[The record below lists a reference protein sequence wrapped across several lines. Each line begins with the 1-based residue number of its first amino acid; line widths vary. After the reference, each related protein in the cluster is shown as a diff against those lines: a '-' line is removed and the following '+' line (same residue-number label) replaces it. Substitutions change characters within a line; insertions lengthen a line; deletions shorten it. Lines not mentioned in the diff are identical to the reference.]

1 MLVHVWYEHYIVKS
15 YKWNWMW
22 KSYVNIGVFSVIKL
36 TAQYRKLLKI
46 WFTLI
51 WLRSVT
57 FAHGW
62 NFAWI
67 IDIYVYVI
75 YIFLLIPN
83 VWFWMMRLEAF
94 MATTSFIIWGKRY
107 QSDFSHTDPACQLQ
121 QQWTKWWLDR
131 FTLDFSDVC
140 EHETWMIYEQ

>member
-22 KSYVNIGVFSVIKL
+22 ESYVNTGVFSVIKL
-36 TAQYRKLLKI
+36 TVQYRKLLKI

-51 WLRSVT
+51 WLRIVT

-67 IDIYVYVI
+67 IDIYVCYL
-75 YIFLLIPN
+75 YIFTYTQCVVLN
-83 VWFWMMRLEAF
+83 DETW
-94 MATTSFIIWGKRY
+94 SFYGSKRY

-131 FTLDFSDVC
+131 FTLDFSDVR
-140 EHETWMIYEQ
+140 EHEAWMIYEQ

>member
-22 KSYVNIGVFSVIKL
+22 ESYVNIGVFSVIKL
-36 TAQYRKLLKI
+36 TVQYRKLLKI

-75 YIFLLIPN
+75 YIFLLIPI
-83 VWFWMMRLEAF
+83 VWFWMVRLEAF
-94 MATTSFIIWGKRY
+94 MATKSFIILGKKY
-107 QSDFSHTDPACQLQ
+107 QSDFSLTNPACQLQ

-131 FTLDFSDVC
+131 FTLDFSDVR
-140 EHETWMIYEQ
+140 EHEAWMIYEQ